1 MSGTLPPDGEHPVS
15 DPSRPKTP
23 AEAPPTF
30 VDTTQGPIE
39 PAVAPSLEAAA
50 LTEEAATQDQARA
63 DTRGLL
69 GSSAVM
75 ATGTVLSRVTGVARD
90 IALTAALGFY
100 LVSDAY
106 SLGNTMPNVL
116 YILIIGGALNAVFI
130 PQLVRRMK
138 DDPDGGQAYADRLV
152 TLAGLVLL
160 IFSVAAVLLAP
171 ILVDLYATSAYDDS
185 QRALATAFARLCLPQ
200 IFFYG
205 VYALLSQVLNARGRF
220 GAPMFAPILNNVVA
234 IGTFI
239 LFISIAG
246 TSAAAD
252 GVLTPDQVAILG
264 IGTTLGVALQALIL
278 IPVLVRAGY
287 RWRPRFDW
295 RGSGLG
301 KAGHLAIWTL
311 LLVVV
316 NQGGYIAITRLA
328 TLANVNAAAAG
339 TTPAGLTTYQKAH
352 LIFMLPHSVITVS
365 IVTALLPA
373 LSRVAHSG
381 RLHQVGADV
390 AGAMRLVA
398 ALIIPIGAVLMILSP
413 GIAVLLFGY
422 GAATPDQAQ
431 LAGFITSV
439 FMLGLVPFTLFYVLF
454 RGFYAVEDT
463 RTPFLASL
471 LMNVVALGVAIP
483 LFYSVSG
490 GAQVAALAF
499 GYVCGFWVTFIV
511 SWVLLARRLGS
522 LDSWATVRSLL
533 RMTIAGFIAFC
544 VMFGVE
550 AVLSAY
556 VTGDNPADTLGVLID
571 VVVLGAVGIGVYL
584 AAAWAMRITEVKEVI
599 DLVRRKALR
608 RSSGKASEDSRTLE
622 G

>member
-1 MSGTLPPDGEHPVS
+1 MSGERPDNPPV
-15 DPSRPKTP
+15 DPSLVVAPQGP
-23 AEAPPTF
+23 AEPEIDPAL
-30 VDTTQGPIE
+30 E
-39 PAVAPSLEAAA
+39 PSQSAADSPANEA
-50 LTEEAATQDQARA
+50 QARSA
-63 DTRGLL
+63 TTGLL

-138 DDPDGGQAYADRLV
+138 DDADGGQAYADRLI

-160 IFSVAAVLLAP
+160 LFSVAAVLLAP
-171 ILVDLYATSAYDDS
+171 LLVDLYATSAYDDA
-185 QRALATAFARLCLPQ
+185 QRELATAFARLCLPQ

-205 VYALLSQVLNARGRF
+205 VYALLSQVLNARGKF
-220 GAPMFAPILNNVVA
+220 GAPMFAPILNNIVA
-234 IGTFI
+234 IATFI
-239 LFISIAG
+239 LFIVIAG

-278 IPVLVRAGY
+278 IPVLMRAGY

-301 KAGHLAIWTL
+301 KAGHLAVWTL

-316 NQGGYIAITRLA
+316 NQAGYIVITRLA
-328 TLANVNAAAAG
+328 TLANVNAAAG

-390 AGAMRLVA
+390 SGAMRLVA
-398 ALIIPIGAVLMILSP
+398 ALIIPIAAVLMIVSP

-431 LAGFITSV
+431 LTGLITSV

-463 RTPFLASL
+463 RTPFIASVI
-471 LMNVVALGVAIP
+471 MNVVALGVAIP
-483 LFYSVSG
+483 LFYAVSG
-490 GAQVAALAF
+490 GLQVASLAF
-499 GYVCGFWVTFIV
+499 GYVCGFWATFIV
-511 SWVLLARRLGS
+511 AWIMLARRLGG
-522 LDSWATVRSLL
+522 LDSWTTVRSLL
-533 RMTIAGFIAFC
+533 RMLIAGFIAFC
-544 VMFGVE
+544 VMYGTE
-550 AVLSAY
+550 AALTAY
-556 VTGDNPADTLGVLID
+556 VTGDDPANTLGVLID
-571 VVVLGAVGIGVYL
+571 VVVLAAVGLGVYL
-584 AAAWAMRITEVKEVI
+584 AAAWAMRIHEVGDVVQ
-599 DLVRRKALR
+599 LVQRKVLRRR
-608 RSSGKASEDSRTLE
+608 DRSSGEDTTDARTLE

>member
-1 MSGTLPPDGEHPVS
+1 MSGATGPGDEPPVADPTLVV
-15 DPSRPKTP
+15 
-23 AEAPPTF
+23 APE
-30 VDTTQGPIE
+30 GPIE
-39 PAVAPSLEAAA
+39 AAVAPSIEPVRLPEEAR
-50 LTEEAATQDQARA
+50 TEEQARA

-116 YILIIGGALNAVFI
+116 YILVIGGALNAVFI
-130 PQLVRRMK
+130 PQLVRHMK
-138 DDPDGGQAYADRLV
+138 DDADGGQAYADRLI

-160 IFSVAAVLLAP
+160 LFSITAVLLAP
-171 ILVDLYATSAYDDS
+171 LLVDLYATSAYDDS

-220 GAPMFAPILNNVVA
+220 GAPMFAPILNNIVA
-234 IGTFI
+234 IATFI
-239 LFISIAG
+239 LFIAIAG

-252 GVLTPDQVAILG
+252 GDLTPDQIAILG

-301 KAGHLAIWTL
+301 KAGHLAVWTL

-316 NQGGYIAITRLA
+316 NQAGYIVITRLA

-390 AGAMRLVA
+390 SGAMRLVA
-398 ALIIPIGAVLMILSP
+398 ALIVPVGAILMVVSP

-422 GAATPDQAQ
+422 GAATPDQAS
-431 LAGFITSV
+431 LTGLITSI
-439 FMLGLVPFTLFYVLF
+439 FMLGLLPFTLFYVLF

-463 RTPFLASL
+463 RTPFIASV
-471 LMNVVALGVAIP
+471 LMNIVALAVAVP
-483 LFYSVSG
+483 LFYLVTG
-490 GAQVAALAF
+490 NPGAQIAALAF
-499 GYVCGFWVTFIV
+499 GYVCGFWITFIA
-511 SWVLLARRLGS
+511 SWILLARRLGG
-522 LDSWATVRSLL
+522 LESWVTVRSLL
-533 RMTIAGFIAFC
+533 RMLIAGFVAFS
-544 VMFGVE
+544 VMFGTQ
-550 AVLSAY
+550 AILTRY
-556 VTGDNPADTLGVLID
+556 VTGGGPGNTLGVLVNVI
-571 VVVLGAVGIGVYL
+571 VVSLVGGLTYL
-584 AAAWAMRITEVKEVI
+584 AAAWAMRISEVGDVV
-599 DLVRRKALR
+599 DLVRRKARR
-608 RSSGKASEDSRTLE
+608 RSSGKAEGDTRTLE